1 MVIIFNFSNINN
13 PSNETLLLISNCP
26 ITKMNVS
33 KISYI

>member
-13 PSNETLLLISNCP
+13 TFNEALLAISDRP
-26 ITKMNVS
+26 ITEMNVS